1 MVCRFPPATGF
12 SDFQRNQNCP
22 YFQSSIKLKRPSTT
36 PFSGQIWT
44 ISTHLSNSAAE
55 WHRAFIGRHSARNSE
70 QRNARRHR
78 AFIFGVVRLIFERL
92 HAIPKLLNVDFVTAN
107 LQLSI
112 TAKKS
117 NVCNKP
123 LVYILHHF
131 SLRIGIFSIEVGDGQ
146 LIPSATSEFRQWLT
160 TSTDCIKLRLR
171 SFIFDWMQ
179 WISAGA
185 FIFDKST
192 FNYGTLQFFSSVRH
206 WFRNYKINFVSGK
219 IFEFWICF
227 NFS

>member
-123 LVYILHHF
+123 LLYMLNVPWK
-131 SLRIGIFSIEVGDGQ
+131 SLTAAHNQGQGGGQWQSISLNPG
-146 LIPSATSEFRQWLT
+146 
-160 TSTDCIKLRLR
+160 LRNWNW
-171 SFIFDWMQ
+171 SFPPPKTR
-179 WISAGA
+179 
-185 FIFDKST
+185 KSWCY
-192 FNYGTLQFFSSVRH
+192 FGTEIAEKCLNRCPKVL
-206 WFRNYKINFVSGK
+206 YV
-219 IFEFWICF
+219 
-227 NFS
+227 